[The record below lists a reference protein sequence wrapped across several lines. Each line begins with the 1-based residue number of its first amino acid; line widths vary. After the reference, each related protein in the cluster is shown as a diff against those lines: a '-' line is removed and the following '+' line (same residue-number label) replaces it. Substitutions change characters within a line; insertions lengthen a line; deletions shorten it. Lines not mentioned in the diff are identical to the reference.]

1 MAKKLFGLT
10 YKRHLHDTQSTQV
23 FVGSRV
29 TMKRFF
35 KRVLTV
41 SAVSALAII
50 PTLLPV
56 GKASAQ
62 TFTTNGTDA
71 NYLGGGISVGVTD
84 GDSPLYD
91 DDSKVGGNIQGRFA
105 IPNAPISARGA
116 VLFGGDSTAIM
127 PLVTY
132 DVPVAPNTNLYL
144 GGGYSFNTEE
154 GNSSPLGNKDAVVL
168 TAGAE
173 SEVGSNIVLYGDA
186 KWGIDAYEDSN
197 SDAVSIQAGAA
208 YRFN

>member
-1 MAKKLFGLT
+1 M
-10 YKRHLHDTQSTQV
+10 Q
-23 FVGSRV
+23 
-29 TMKRFF
+29 RFF

-41 SAVSALAII
+41 SALSALAII
-50 PTLLPV
+50 PAFLPV

-62 TFTTNGTDA
+62 TFDSKGTDA

-84 GDSPLYD
+84 GGSPIYD
-91 DDSKVGGNIQGRFA
+91 DDAKFGGNVQGRFA
-105 IPNAPISARGA
+105 IPNTPVSARGA
-116 VLFGGDSTAIM
+116 VLFGGDSTALM

-132 DVPVAPNTNLYL
+132 DIPVARNTNLYL

-154 GNSSPLGNKDAVVL
+154 GKSSPLGNKDAVVL

-173 SEVGSNIVLYGDA
+173 SEVGSNVVLYGDT
-186 KWGIDAYEDSN
+186 KWGIDAYEN
-197 SDAVSIQAGAA
+197 SDADALSIQAGAA